1 MRKSRP
7 RYPRQKEVTLVL
19 RALEAVPRDVPFRM
33 GWRES
38 EHYVPNWR
46 VQTQTNEIEWTV
58 DIYAGGYYIVRV
70 GSRLTEEVT
79 SVSSLVGYLCRMLRV
94 QRVSKPV

>member
-7 RYPRQKEVTLVL
+7 RYPRQKDVALVL
-19 RALEAVPRDVPFRM
+19 RALEAVPRDMPFRM

-38 EHYVPNWR
+38 DHHVPNWL
-46 VQTQTNEIEWTV
+46 VQTQTNEIQWSV

-70 GSRLTEEVT
+70 GRRLTEEVT
-79 SVSSLVGYLCRMLRV
+79 SVSSLVGYLCHMLK
-94 QRVSKPV
+94 VSI